1 MAPSVSNAQ
10 LASDFASFFT
20 SKISRI
26 RGGLNNV
33 PLGDQFPEIFNHTSS
48 LLMVLFHPETRQ
60 CSVLYQGAED
70 FCLLDPMCMSIGLLT
85 YGKAADFIYKII
97 NQCFGEHFC
106 AV

>member
-20 SKISRI
+20 SKISCI
-26 RGGLNNV
+26 RRYFQPHIIINGTL
-33 PLGDQFPEIFNHTSS
+33 SS
-48 LLMVLFHPETRQ
+48 CETRQ
-60 CSVLYQGAED
+60 CSVLYQGAEED
-70 FCLLDPMCMSIGLLT
+70 FCLLDPMCMSIVLLA